1 MRLGYVRMHVHVHTQ
16 TNLHTRTH
24 THTNECACTH
34 THTLSLILSLSASPV
49 LKSSILQGI
58 FWQSSG
64 QDPGI
69 LQAKPC
75 GPKKYIYI
83 QYSIYTFVHLHFFHL
98 SNIYPEDLFM
108 VIYRFHILLF
118 SAMEYSYRGDAV
130 SSTSPI
136 FVDIFSLLLFINT
149 ASINIHL
156 SVFWEQNPRSGVARL
171 KDECTYNFARYFTI
185 YFFNVYF

>member
-1 MRLGYVRMHVHVHTQ
+1 MYNEAWLCM
-16 TNLHTRTH
+16 HTRTNKCTRAH
-24 THTNECACTH
+24 RNERARTRVRTH

-49 LKSSILQGI
+49 LKSIILQGI
-58 FWQSSG
+58 FWQSNG
-64 QDPGI
+64 QDSGI

-75 GPKKYIYI
+75 GPQKKKKRK
-83 QYSIYTFVHLHFFHL
+83 QYSIDTFVHLHFFHL

-118 SAMEYSYRGDAV
+118 SAMEYSYRGNAV

-136 FVDIFSLLLFINT
+136 FVDIFSLLLFINI

-171 KDECTYNFARYFTI
+171 KDECTYNFARYFTV

>member
-1 MRLGYVRMHVHVHTQ
+1 MCVCMCVRTHKRTRTRVHTHKRTRMH
-16 TNLHTRTH
+16 
-24 THTNECACTH
+24 A
-34 THTLSLILSLSASPV
+34 HTLFHSFCLSQPPLSYKVAYYREFFGSPMV
-49 LKSSILQGI
+49 RTRGSC
-58 FWQSSG
+58 
-64 QDPGI
+64 
-69 LQAKPC
+69 KPNHAAQ
-75 GPKKYIYI
+75 KKKNI

-98 SNIYPEDLFM
+98 SNIYPEDFFM

-171 KDECTYNFARYFTI
+171 KDECTYNFARYFTV